1 MPNDLESYRQTLL
14 DLYLRLP
21 DTPCRISRHDV
32 RLVWQLW
39 ERQIPLTTVE
49 TAFLLASVRRTAR
62 RPDAIPLGP
71 IRSLH
76 YFLPVIEEL
85 LHTPLHHGEAYLA
98 YLRSKVPLRP
108 AAVNSGI
115 KGSEVQ
121 RSGGSDG
128 TSKLICEH
136 TTIHTGSI
144 SETSRH
150 FELDES

>member
-21 DTPCRISRHDV
+21 DTPRRVSRHDV
-32 RLVWQLW
+32 RLVRQLW
-39 ERQIPLTTVE
+39 ERDVPLTTTE
-49 TAFLLASVRRTAR
+49 SALLLASVRRAAR

-85 LHTPLHHGEAYLA
+85 LHTPLHLGDAYLA

-108 AAVNSGI
+108 AAVRTTLYQDRNKRANIMSL
-115 KGSEVQ
+115 KGA
-121 RSGGSDG
+121 RP
-128 TSKLICEH
+128 
-136 TTIHTGSI
+136 
-144 SETSRH
+144 
-150 FELDES
+150 